1 VSLGAGGREEEEMTE
16 DKARKRSIR
25 TRMAKTGESYTAAR
39 RHAVKSKE
47 APNPRQS
54 VDLGKSEE
62 SIKRGSGKSWDE
74 WFAILDFWGAKER
87 THTEIARYVNEEHRV
102 PGWWAQTVTVGYERG
117 RGMRGV
123 NERTNGFYV
132 GVSKTL
138 PVGVNRLFEEFT
150 ETRKRN
156 RWLEPGTLR
165 TRTTQPGKS
174 ARFDFRDEGSRVHV
188 YFVSKARSK
197 ASVHVQHERLPD
209 EGAVEKMRAFWKGR
223 LAELAL
229 RVDR

>member
-39 RHAVKSKE
+39 RHTLKSKE
-47 APNPRQS
+47 APTPRKS
-54 VDLGKSEE
+54 LDLGKSDET
-62 SIKRGSGKSWDE
+62 IHRGSGKTWDE
-74 WFAILDFWGAKER
+74 WFAILDSWGAREQ
-87 THTEIARYVNEEHRV
+87 THTEIARYVHEEHDV
-102 PGWWAQTVTVGYERG
+102 SGWWAQTVTVGYERG

-150 ETRKRN
+150 DPRKRN

-165 TRTTQPGKS
+165 TRTSQPGKS
-174 ARFDFRDEGSRVHV
+174 ARFDFRDGGSRVHV
-188 YFVSKARSK
+188 YFVSKGTSK
-197 ASVHVQHERLPD
+197 ASVHVQHERLSD
-209 EGAVEKMRAFWKGR
+209 EGAVEMMRAYWKER
-223 LAELAL
+223 LTALAL
-229 RVDR
+229 RVGR